1 MQEFPLKTVHIVG
14 IGGVGVSAIAEML
27 LSFGVN
33 VQGSDALEGANT
45 RRLEVKGVK
54 IFIGHKAE
62 NIEGADCVVASTAV
76 PEDNPE
82 LVAARKK
89 GLPVGRRSEILAEI
103 LRYKQ
108 GICVSGTHG
117 KTTTSSLITHI
128 LKETGLHPSCI
139 VGGILNSC
147 QSNAVCDTGRYL
159 VVEADESDETFLKLP
174 TTISVV
180 TNVNPEHIVYHYGSY
195 EKYKG
200 AFELFVRNTAFY
212 GYSVL
217 CIDHPEVKKIYEK
230 VQDRRLISY
239 GFDTGA
245 QISAKNVHGYD
256 DKTTF
261 DVVINLPD
269 QKDVWEGVC
278 LSLIGRHNVQNA
290 LAAIGVSLALGL
302 KKKEIIKALGCFLGV
317 QRRLTKRAE
326 IGGVKIFD
334 DYAVHPV
341 EIDTTLTAVK
351 DITHHGKVIAVFQP
365 HRYTRMADVWD
376 DFMTAFSKADTVIVA
391 DIYAC
396 GEKPIAQYTQD
407 KMIEQ
412 MSKHHKNV
420 FKLEKLTD
428 LADMIKKHAKSG
440 DTVICLGAG
449 TISAACKE
457 AVAVL
462 EGEK

>member
-1 MQEFPLKTVHIVG
+1 MWEFPLKTVHIVG

-27 LSFGVN
+27 LSFGVK

-45 RRLEVKGVK
+45 RRLEVKGIK
-54 IFIGHKAE
+54 IFIGHRAE

-82 LVAARKK
+82 LMAARKK

-108 GICVSGTHG
+108 GICVSGSHG
-117 KTTTSSLITHI
+117 KTTTSSLIAHI
-128 LKETGLHPSCI
+128 LKETGMHPNCI
-139 VGGILNSC
+139 IGGILNSC
-147 QSNAVCDTGRYL
+147 QSNAICDTGPYL

-180 TNVNPEHIVYHYGSY
+180 TNINPEHIVYHYGSY

-217 CIDHPEVKKIYEK
+217 CIDHPEVKKIYQTVKE
-230 VQDRRLISY
+230 RRLISY
-239 GFDTGA
+239 GFDETA
-245 QISAKNVHGYD
+245 NISAKNVQGYEN
-256 DKTTF
+256 KTTF
-261 DVVINLPD
+261 DVILNLPD
-269 QKDVWEGVC
+269 HKETWKDVT
-278 LSLIGRHNVQNA
+278 LSLIGKHNVQNA
-290 LAAIGVSLALGL
+290 LAAIAVSLALGL
-302 KKKEIIKALGCFLGV
+302 EKAEIVKALSCFMGV

-341 EIDTTLTAVK
+341 EIKTTLKAVK
-351 DITHHGKVIAVFQP
+351 DITKGKVIAVFQP

-376 DFMTAFSKADTVIVA
+376 DFMTAFGEADTVVVA

-396 GEKPIAQYTQD
+396 GEKPIARYTQD

-420 FKLEKLTD
+420 LKLEKLTD
-428 LADMIKKHAKSG
+428 LADMIKKTAKSG

-457 AVAVL
+457 AVAML